1 MEKRPSSGVTSL
13 KNSNAMI
20 KSEINY
26 RIERPS
32 SAEFKQVRYGLMNK
46 FR

>member
-32 SAEFKQVRYGLMNK
+32 NSGVQNLNRYAMD
-46 FR
+46 